1 MSIVQLDD
9 IEFESQVYSK
19 QIDWENQFAY
29 SRVKTTQDYDMEGNL
44 VVWQNQTRGGRPIHL
59 VAEENEAWLDQS
71 HVDKIFALFNTLNGV
86 VEFRHNDQTLSVIV
100 TDFKPTRMKGY
111 FNDDGLQLY
120 TAVIDLIEVINA

>member
-1 MSIVQLDD
+1 
-9 IEFESQVYSK
+9 
-19 QIDWENQFAY
+19 
-29 SRVKTTQDYDMEGNL
+29 
-44 VVWQNQTRGGRPIHL
+44 
-59 VAEENEAWLDQS
+59 
-71 HVDKIFALFNTLNGV
+71 LNGV